1 MIRFGPAG
9 IPLSCKG
16 RTLKDGI
23 EDVHNLG
30 LTAIEIPM
38 VRAGT
43 VERYPEE
50 EEVGMCLMDL
60 KDGLVVEIIRDDVPI
75 CDPREPVE
83 DDDVLVMMASGVADS
98 YASLIPIGNM
108 ARRLDVKVSMHT
120 PYYMDLGSNN
130 GLTERCLNN
139 IRHAGIITNAL
150 GGDIVVTNLGI
161 YNDPDN
167 ADETDAN
174 IIENVSA
181 IMDWWKDAGIKTDL
195 GIEITGRQ
203 EAYGSLEQVLSLC
216 EEVDGI
222 VPVINFPRHHSR
234 TKGSLITANDFTELI
249 ESAEPYCKGNVHT
262 LFSGVEHSDG
272 NERRLTPIK
281 KGDLKFEPLGEALVD
296 LPYDVTVISGS
307 PLLEHDAMYMKV
319 IHERV
324 LTKRVVKAMRAKKK
338 DEAAAGAEDEEE

>member
-38 VRAGT
+38 VRANT
-43 VERYPEE
+43 EERYPEE
-50 EEVGMCLMDL
+50 EEIGLTL
-60 KDGLVVEIIRDDVPI
+60 KDLSGGLVVEMIRSDTPI
-75 CDPREPVE
+75 CDPNEPIEEE
-83 DDDVLVMMASGVADS
+83 DILVMMSSGIAES
-98 YASLIPIGNM
+98 YGSLIPIGDM
-108 ARRLDVKVSMHT
+108 ARRLDVKISLHT

-130 GLTERCLNN
+130 ELTERCLNN

-150 GGDIVVTNLGI
+150 GGDVVVTNLGLYGDSHDDDI
-161 YNDPDN
+161 N
-167 ADETDAN
+167 AN
-174 IIENVSA
+174 IIDNVSA
-181 IMDWWKDAGIKTDL
+181 IMDWWKDTGIKTNL

-203 EAYGSLEQVLSLC
+203 EAFGSLDQIIDLADM
-216 EEVDGI
+216 VDGVVPI
-222 VPVINFPRHHSR
+222 VNFPHHHAR
-234 TKGSLITANDFTELI
+234 TKGTLLTPADFKEIL
-249 ESAEPYCKGNVHT
+249 ERVEPYSKGNVHT
-262 LFSGVEHSDG
+262 LFSGVEHLDG

-281 KGDLKFEPLGEALVD
+281 RGDLKFEPLGEALVD
-296 LPYDVTVISGS
+296 MKLDVTVISGS

-324 LTKRVVKAMRAKKK
+324 LTKRVAKAMRLKKK
-338 DEAAAGAEDEEE
+338 DEAAANGTEEEEE

>member
-16 RTLKDGI
+16 RTLRDGI

-43 VERYPEE
+43 VERYPED
-50 EEVGMCLMDL
+50 EEVGMSISCLGG
-60 KDGLVVEIIRDDVPI
+60 GLVVEIMRSDGPV
-75 CDPREPVE
+75 CDPNESIE
-83 DDDVLVMMASGVADS
+83 EDDVLVMMASGIAES
-98 YASLIPIGNM
+98 YASLIPIGEM
-108 ARRLDVKVSMHT
+108 ARRLDVKVSVHT

-130 GLTERCLNN
+130 ELTERCLNN
-139 IRHAGIITNAL
+139 IRHAGIIANAL
-150 GGDIVVTNLGI
+150 GGDIVVTNLGL
-161 YNDPDN
+161 YGNSGE
-167 ADETDAN
+167 DETDAN
-174 IIENVSA
+174 IIGNVEYV
-181 IMDWWKDAGIKTDL
+181 MEWWRDNRIKTDL

-203 EAYGSLEQVLSLC
+203 EAFGSLDQVLSLC
-216 EEVDGI
+216 DEMDDL
-222 VPVINFPRHHSR
+222 VPIINFPHHHAR
-234 TKGSLITANDFTELI
+234 TKGSLITSADFKNIL
-249 ESAEPYCKGNVHT
+249 ESVEPYSESGIHT
-262 LFSGVEHSDG
+262 LFSGVEHSGG

-296 LPYDVTVISGS
+296 MKPDITVISGS

-324 LTKRVVKAMRAKKK
+324 LARKVAKAMKIRKK
-338 DEAAAGAEDEEE
+338 DEAAVLGADEEEI

>member
-50 EEVGMCLMDL
+50 EEIGSGIKDL
-60 KDGLVVEIIRDDVPI
+60 SDGLVVELIRDGDLICSPKEPI
-75 CDPREPVE
+75 ES
-83 DDDVLVMMASGVADS
+83 DDVLVMMASGVAES
-98 YASLIPIGNM
+98 YASLIPIGGM
-108 ARRLDVKVSMHT
+108 AKRLDVKVSLHT

-130 GLTERCLNN
+130 ELTERCMNN
-139 IRHAGIITNAL
+139 IRHSGIITNAL
-150 GGDIVVTNLGI
+150 GGDIVVTNLGL
-161 YNDPDN
+161 YNDDDDTDVTDENIHDN
-167 ADETDAN
+167 IKT
-174 IIENVSA
+174 
-181 IMDWWKDAGIKTDL
+181 IMKWWKATGIKTDL

-203 EAYGSLEQVLSLC
+203 EAFGSLEQVLSIC
-216 EEVDGI
+216 DDFNNV
-222 VPVINFPRHHSR
+222 VPVMNFPHYHSR
-234 TKGSLITANDFTELI
+234 TNGSLITPNDFKDVLEQI
-249 ESAEPYCKGNVHT
+249 KPYCKKGIHT
-262 LFSGVEHSDG
+262 LFSGVEHFDG

-281 KGDLKFEPLGEALVD
+281 KGDLKFEPLAEALAD
-296 LPYDVTVISGS
+296 LGYDVTVISGS

-338 DEAAAGAEDEEE
+338 DEASTEEED

>member
-30 LTAIEIPM
+30 LTAIEIPV

-43 VERYPEE
+43 IERYPEE
-50 EEVGMCLMDL
+50 EEIGSSIMDL
-60 KDGLVVEIIRDDVPI
+60 KDGLVVEIIRNDTSV
-75 CDPREPVE
+75 CDPNEPIE
-83 DDDVLVMMASGVADS
+83 EEDVLVMMVSGIADS

-108 ARRLDVKVSMHT
+108 AKRLDVKVSLHT
-120 PYYMDLGSNN
+120 PYYMDLGSN
-130 GLTERCLNN
+130 GEHTEKCLNS

-150 GGDIVVTNLGI
+150 GGDVVVTNLGL
-161 YNDPDN
+161 YKDMDSTQ
-167 ADETDAN
+167 ETDDN
-174 IIENVSA
+174 IFSNLCD
-181 IMDWWKDAGIKTDL
+181 IMDWWKDAGIKTSL

-203 EAYGSLEQVLSLC
+203 EAFGSLEQVLSLC
-216 EEVDGI
+216 DGMDGL
-222 VPVINFPRHHSR
+222 VPVINFPHHHAR
-234 TKGSLITANDFTELI
+234 TNGSLMSANDFKELLDQV
-249 ESAEPYCKGNVHT
+249 EPYCKGDVHT

-281 KGDLKFEPLGEALVD
+281 KGNLKFEPLGEALAD
-296 LPYDVTVISGS
+296 ADHDVTVISGS

-324 LTKRVVKAMRAKKK
+324 LTKRVVKAMRAKRKE
-338 DEAAAGAEDEEE
+338 EAAAEDDEE

>member
-38 VRAGT
+38 VRAGI

-50 EEVGMCLMDL
+50 EDIGKSL
-60 KDGLVVEIIRDDVPI
+60 KDLTGGLVVEIMRDDEPV
-75 CDPREPVE
+75 CDPKKKIEE
-83 DDDVLVMMASGVADS
+83 DDVLIMMASGVADS
-98 YASLIPIGNM
+98 YGSLIPIGEM
-108 ARRLDVKVSMHT
+108 AKRLDVKVSLHT
-120 PYYMDLGSNN
+120 PYYMDLGSNSD
-130 GLTERCLNN
+130 LTERCLNN
-139 IRHAGIITNAL
+139 IRHAGIIANAL
-150 GGDIVVTNLGI
+150 GGDVVVTNLGLYGDMSKKRTDTNI
-161 YNDPDN
+161 TDN
-167 ADETDAN
+167 VA
-174 IIENVSA
+174 A
-181 IMDWWKDAGIKTDL
+181 IMDWWSSAGIKTNL

-203 EAYGSLEQVLSLC
+203 EAFGSIEQILSLC
-216 EEVDGI
+216 DDMKGL
-222 VPVINFPRHHSR
+222 VPVVNFPHHHAR
-234 TKGSLITANDFTELI
+234 MNGSLITANDFKNLLEQ
-249 ESAEPYCKGNVHT
+249 AEPYCKGGIHT
-262 LFSGVEHSDG
+262 LFSGVEHFDG

-281 KGDLKFEPLGEALVD
+281 KGDLKFEPLGEALSD
-296 LPYDVTVISGS
+296 LGCDVTVISGS

-338 DEAAAGAEDEEE
+338 DEAAAGGTDAEEE